1 MKLFFKLPKWI
12 EQHLYVGKGYSD
24 LTSSELEVLKAK
36 IQKFSHDDPD
46 ISIVIPAW
54 NEENNIFRAV
64 SSLASNITN
73 FKVEIV
79 VVNNN
84 STDNTQKVLDELG
97 IRNYFQPEQGTPHAR
112 QLGLYKARGKY
123 HLCAD
128 SDTFYP
134 PRWIELMVKP
144 MLENKEIV
152 GVYGRYC
159 FIPPKENSRLAMIPY
174 EKITGLMIRIRK
186 IKREFINVLGF
197 NMGFITDVA
206 RSTDGFKVKGVRM
219 FDNAAGSDYYIEEAE
234 DGAMALRLKSKGKLH
249 LVTHSDARVF
259 TSSRRLVA
267 EGGLY
272 QSFWNRFKLNLSRMT
287 EFLFGKAKNEESA

>member
-1 MKLFFKLPKWI
+1 MKLFFKLPKWLQ
-12 EQHLYVGKGYSD
+12 QHLYTDKNFAD
-24 LTSSELEVLKAK
+24 LTPSELENLKAK
-36 IQKFSHDDPD
+36 IKKFNSDDPD
-46 ISIVIPAW
+46 VSVVIPAW

-64 SSLASNITN
+64 SSIASNITN
-73 FKVEIV
+73 YKVEIIV
-79 VVNNN
+79 INNN
-84 STDNTQKVLDELG
+84 STDGTQKVLDELG
-97 IRNYFQPEQGTPHAR
+97 IKSFLQSEQGTPHAR
-112 QLGLYKARGKY
+112 QMGLYKARGKY

-134 PRWIELMVKP
+134 PRWIELMIKP
-144 MLENKEIV
+144 MLEKKGVV

-159 FIPPKENSRLAMIPY
+159 FIPPIENSRFAMVPY

-186 IKREFINVLGF
+186 INREFINVLGF
-197 NMGFITDVA
+197 NMGFITEVA
-206 RSTDGFKVKGVRM
+206 RSTDGFKVTGVRK

-234 DGAMALRLKSKGKLH
+234 DGAMALRLKSKGKLY
-249 LVTHSDARVF
+249 LVTHADARPF

-287 EFLFGKAKNEESA
+287 EFLYAKNKVGND